1 MAGETGPSWKHQ
13 LTEYVF
19 NKIKKYNCGGC
30 GNIKLSIW
38 AGHGHGHGGS
48 EIFYQPQSPIILWI
62 SSLFV
67 LYLPLFI

>member
-30 GNIKLSIW
+30 GNIKLS
-38 AGHGHGHGGS
+38 
-48 EIFYQPQSPIILWI
+48 
-62 SSLFV
+62 
-67 LYLPLFI
+67 